1 MIVSWEWLREY
12 VRLEAPLEE
21 AVRRLTMAGLKVESR
36 QEVGTDWAID
46 VEVTSNRPDCLG
58 HLGIARE
65 LSVLFGQPLQ
75 LPQPKPAESA
85 SKTSEATSVTIES
98 PELCPQYTARL
109 IRGAKVGPSPA
120 WLVRRLQTIGQPSI
134 NNVVDVTNYVLMECG
149 QPLHA
154 FDFDR
159 LRGRRIVV
167 RRGRPGEKIVAIN
180 QKTYDVTTE
189 MCIIADAERP

>member
-98 PELCPQYTARL
+98 PELCPQ
-109 IRGAKVGPSPA
+109 
-120 WLVRRLQTIGQPSI
+120 
-134 NNVVDVTNYVLMECG
+134 
-149 QPLHA
+149 
-154 FDFDR
+154 
-159 LRGRRIVV
+159 
-167 RRGRPGEKIVAIN
+167 
-180 QKTYDVTTE
+180 
-189 MCIIADAERP
+189 

>member
-12 VRLEAPLEE
+12 VPLRGSLEG
-21 AVRRLTMAGLKVESR
+21 AVRRLTMAGLKVES
-36 QEVGTDWAID
+36 QTAAGSDWAVD

-65 LSVLFGQPLQ
+65 LSVLFGQPLKI
-75 LPQPKPAESA
+75 PDANAAA
-85 SKTSEATSVTIES
+85 SLAKTSEAMSVVVES
-98 PELCPQYTARL
+98 PELCPQYSARR
-109 IRGAKVGPSPA
+109 IRGVKVGPSPA
-120 WLVRRLQTIGQPSI
+120 WLSRRLQTIGQPSI

-159 LRGRRIVV
+159 LRRR
-167 RRGRPGEKIVAIN
+167 KIG
-180 QKTYDVTTE
+180 
-189 MCIIADAERP
+189 